1 MKFAPMPWMRCG
13 PGVSVLAGELWRD
26 DRRLGGLDRDGER
39 AREALLEIAAGAGD
53 GAARADAGDER
64 AELETLERRFD
75 LRAGGGVVGPRVG
88 RVVELA
94 GDPRVRRRVGDLLRG
109 VDRALHALGLVG
121 EHELG
126 TERLE
131 QLAPLDRH
139 RLGHRENDLVA
150 SRRADQRERDA
161 GVAAR
166 GLDDDGLAAA

>member
-1 MKFAPMPWMRCG
+1 MVPPVPTPATNAPRTDA
-13 PGVSVLAGELWRD
+13 VE
-26 DRRLGGLDRDGER
+26 GG
-39 AREALLEIAAGAGD
+39 
-53 GAARADAGDER
+53 
-64 AELETLERRFD
+64 FD
-75 LRAGGGVVGPRVG
+75 LRAGGGVVRLRIR

-126 TERLE
+126 TECLE

-150 SRRADQRERDA
+150 ARRADQRERDT
-161 GVAAR
+161 GVAAG
-166 GLDDDGLAAA
+166 GLDDDGLAAE